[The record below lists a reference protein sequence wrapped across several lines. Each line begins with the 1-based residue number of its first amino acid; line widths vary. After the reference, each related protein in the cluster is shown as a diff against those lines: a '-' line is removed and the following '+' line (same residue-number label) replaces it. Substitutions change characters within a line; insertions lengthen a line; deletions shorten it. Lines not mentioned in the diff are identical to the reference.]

1 LSTPFEIAK
10 KISFQQQKSYTGFI
24 VRLSIAAT
32 AISVA
37 AIILTLSIVN
47 GFQERVSNKVFQ
59 FWGHIR
65 VSTVNGSSFE
75 QIKNPRFLNHPS
87 IKNLVPFLNQSSVL
101 SYKQDIEGVVV
112 KGLPSKS
119 TIPFLTKG
127 HPLNYDTSIHNGIIL
142 SDALANKLNIPLD
155 SSIRLNFL
163 NNGNVQQR
171 KMKVVGLYHSGI
183 EEYDKQFV
191 IADIQFLQQLST
203 EPNFIEG
210 YSIELKPG
218 ASIDLVN
225 TEIQKSL
232 PPNLVATSIKDYYPQ
247 IFDWIGVQTI
257 NRNVTISILLII
269 AIVNLLTCLF
279 ILMLERVAMIGTLT
293 SLGATTGFIR
303 QVFLYQASFICWT
316 GIAIGTFIG
325 IGLGLLQ
332 QQFGWIQLDETAY
345 FISSLPVKI
354 NPIEIVWVILGTAV
368 ISYLS
373 FLIPTL
379 WIHKISPAKA
389 IHFN

>member
-1 LSTPFEIAK
+1 MSTPFEIAK

-32 AISVA
+32 SISVA

-47 GFQERVSNKVFQ
+47 GFQETVSNKVFQ

-65 VSTVNGSSFE
+65 VNTVNGGSFE
-75 QIKNPRFLNHPS
+75 QIKNPGFLKHPS
-87 IKNLVPFLNQSSVL
+87 IKNHSAFLNQSSVL
-101 SYKQDIEGVVV
+101 SYKQDIEGVIV

-119 TIPFLTKG
+119 TIPFLIKG
-127 HPLNYDTSIHNGIIL
+127 HSLNYDTSTHNGIIL
-142 SDALANKLNIPLD
+142 SDALALKLNIPLD
-155 SSIRLNFL
+155 STIRLNFL

-191 IADIQFLQQLST
+191 IADIQFLQQLSAQ
-203 EPNFIEG
+203 PNLIEG

-218 ASIDLVN
+218 ASIDLAN
-225 TEIQKSL
+225 TEIQKTL

-257 NRNVTISILLII
+257 NKNVTIGILLII

-279 ILMLERVAMIGTLT
+279 ILMLERVGMIGTLT

-303 QVFLYQASFICWT
+303 QVFLYQASFICWI

-325 IGLGLLQ
+325 IGLCLLQ
-332 QQFGWIQLDETAY
+332 QHFGWIQLDETAY
-345 FISSLPVKI
+345 FISTLPVKL
-354 NPIEIVWVILGTAV
+354 NPVEIVWVILGTAV